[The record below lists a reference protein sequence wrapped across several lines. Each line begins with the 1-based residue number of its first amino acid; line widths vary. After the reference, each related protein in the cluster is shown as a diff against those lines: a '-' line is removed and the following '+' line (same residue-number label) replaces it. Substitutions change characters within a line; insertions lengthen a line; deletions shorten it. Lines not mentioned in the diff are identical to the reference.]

1 MEAVKMKFE
10 LTCGV
15 QKVPMKGLIYGLEGI
30 GKSTLAAQMPDV
42 VFIDVEGGTNQ
53 LPVAR
58 LPRPT
63 SWSMLLDEARAV
75 RDGEVPCATLVI
87 DTADAAQKLCIDH
100 MCNLRNWDSIEAPGW
115 GRGYAEA
122 QEEFARLLDLMS
134 EVVERGRNAILISH
148 AILSKFERPDEQG
161 SYDRYS
167 LKLIDSKRT
176 SIAALCKE
184 WADMVLFCD
193 YKTIL
198 IKDPKTKTMKAA
210 GGQPIVHSTH
220 SLAWDAK
227 NRYGLPDEF
236 PLDDAAALILPHM
249 ASGSP
254 QQTAQNQPQ
263 APQIPSVGANT
274 APVPSVVNTPVTTP
288 EMAEL
293 DERLA
298 RMQAD
303 VASVQSPQPT
313 SAPKSAYAKPNY
325 PARMSALTDLMALD
339 QVTDAE
345 LRHAVAQTGNFPEDC
360 AVTDYEQGYVDFLV
374 ANWGAM
380 LKRIT
385 TNRIPT
391 PFDEQ

>member
-1 MEAVKMKFE
+1 
-10 LTCGV
+10 
-15 QKVPMKGLIYGLEGI
+15 MKGLIYGLEGI
-30 GKSTLAAQMPDV
+30 GKSTLAAQMPDA
-42 VFIDVEGGTNQ
+42 VFIDVESGTNQ

-58 LPRPT
+58 LPKPT
-63 SWSMLLDEARAV
+63 SWTMLLDEVRAV
-75 RDGEVPCATLVI
+75 RDGEVPCMTLII
-87 DTADAAQKLCIDH
+87 DTADAAQRLCMDH
-100 MCNLRNWDSIEAPGW
+100 VCSLRDWDSIESPGW
-115 GRGYAEA
+115 GRGYTDV
-122 QEEFARLLDLMS
+122 QEEFSRLLDLMS

-198 IKDPKTKTMKAA
+198 IEDSKTKTMKAA
-210 GGQPIVHSTH
+210 GGQRIVHSTH

-227 NRYGLPDEF
+227 NRYGLPEEF
-236 PLDDAAALILPHM
+236 PLDDAISLILPHM
-249 ASGSP
+249 ARSVA
-254 QQTAQNQPQ
+254 QQSAHNEAREVQTPDAN
-263 APQIPSVGANT
+263 PST
-274 APVPSVVNTPVTTP
+274 TQRISSVNTPTAMP
-288 EMAEL
+288 DMAEL

-303 VASVQSPQPT
+303 VESVKKIQT
-313 SAPKSAYAKPNY
+313 TNAPENTYEKPAY
-325 PARMSALTDLMALD
+325 PARMNALVDLMALD
-339 QVTDAE
+339 KVTDAE

-360 AVTDYEQGYVDFLV
+360 AATDYEQGYVDFLV

-380 LKRIT
+380 LKRIK

-391 PFDEQ
+391 PFDNQ